1 MTPDPDE
8 KFVGIQVSPIS
19 FIDEGVDTVL
29 DTLKDRVGVN
39 VLMLGTVSWLGL
51 KTGRSIAH
59 ALDGWPD
66 HGVPEGPDEF
76 LNMIK
81 VVQELEDANSA
92 AGPTLVHCS
101 AGVGRTGVFLLV
113 SVILDKLRQSIIPDF
128 TAVLQELRKQRMLLV
143 QMPQQFVFCFEAAI
157 AALKSDDWRYYKQ

>member
-1 MTPDPDE
+1 M
-8 KFVGIQVSPIS
+8 GIQVSPIS

-66 HGVPEGPDEF
+66 HGVPEPFTMKGGAYFNPD
-76 LNMIK
+76 
-81 VVQELEDANSA
+81 A
-92 AGPTLVHCS
+92 
-101 AGVGRTGVFLLV
+101 
-113 SVILDKLRQSIIPDF
+113 
-128 TAVLQELRKQRMLLV
+128 
-143 QMPQQFVFCFEAAI
+143 
-157 AALKSDDWRYYKQ
+157 RYYTKTLIKDFRAPRMRRWKGSTSSSWSSPRRTNAT